1 MPFGAGSLGRELEA
15 CPPSRVSSV
24 REQRLLQVVRPH
36 SHPPW
41 TVGCAVDSIQHAVV
55 VVCAH
60 EQQLFALWATDAKLA
75 LTGPCWRNALLF
87 ANLQVCRERGG
98 ITHRDFELLL
108 GLLRC
113 HGPARVRECKRL
125 ADSCVRVIRPPA
137 LLTGC
142 RGTGRSLSNAVLLPY
157 HREVTIESEEWRRW
171 TDLEGF
177 EPHSP
182 SVQWLWEYD
191 LSPGGP
197 QCAYACTCF
206 RRVPMRGD

>member
-1 MPFGAGSLGRELEA
+1 MDRRLRRRFDSACCSSSLCARA
-15 CPPSRVSSV
+15 TAV
-24 REQRLLQVVRPH
+24 
-36 SHPPW
+36 
-41 TVGCAVDSIQHAVV
+41 CAVGHRRKACTDW
-55 VVCAH
+55 
-60 EQQLFALWATDAKLA
+60 ALR
-75 LTGPCWRNALLF
+75 RNALLF
-87 ANLQVCRERGG
+87 ENLQVCRERGC

-125 ADSCVRVIRPPA
+125 AGSCVRVIRPPA

-142 RGTGRSLSNAVLLPY
+142 RGTGGSLSNAVLLPY
-157 HREVTIESEEWRRW
+157 HREVTIESEEWRCW

>member
-1 MPFGAGSLGRELEA
+1 
-15 CPPSRVSSV
+15 
-24 REQRLLQVVRPH
+24 
-36 SHPPW
+36 
-41 TVGCAVDSIQHAVV
+41 
-55 VVCAH
+55 
-60 EQQLFALWATDAKLA
+60 
-75 LTGPCWRNALLF
+75 LF
-87 ANLQVCRERGG
+87 ANLQVCRERGC
-98 ITHRDFELLL
+98 ITHGDFELLL

-142 RGTGRSLSNAVLLPY
+142 RGTGRPLSNAVLLPY

-197 QCAYACTCF
+197 DARMHAHASGEHLCVATRRFDYAAVSGLSGASQRC
-206 RRVPMRGD
+206 RMRDGLSCWRFADH